1 MVKYSMRFNESSA
14 EFSEDD
20 KDFVQKMVDLGILE
34 SAEEEFSLSNL
45 ARIWYERGY
54 YDRMY
59 EENYE

>member
-1 MVKYSMRFNESSA
+1 MRFTQDAA

-34 SAEEEFSLSNL
+34 SPEEEFALSNL
-45 ARIWYERGY
+45 ARVWYERGY